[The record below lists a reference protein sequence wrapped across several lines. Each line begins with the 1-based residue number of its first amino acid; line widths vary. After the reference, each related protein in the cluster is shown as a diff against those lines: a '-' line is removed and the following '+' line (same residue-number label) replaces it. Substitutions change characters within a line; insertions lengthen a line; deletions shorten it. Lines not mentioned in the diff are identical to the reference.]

1 MTLLKNLEWRYT
13 TKKFSEKEVEQHKVN
28 QIVEAINLSATSTG
42 LQPFRLFVVKNKK
55 IQKLLGEGSFNSQI
69 SEASH
74 LLVFASFEKITQNHI
89 DDYMDLIAIERGT
102 SIAELDEFKKALT
115 FNFLEK
121 NTQEENAVWS
131 AKQAYIALGTALI
144 AAAELKVDSTPME
157 GFDPNKFDEI
167 LNLKEKGLKSVVLLA
182 LGYRDAPNDWNES
195 LKKVR
200 LPIDKFATEIFEN

>member
-13 TKKFSEKEVEQHKVN
+13 TKKFSDKEVDQDKVN

-42 LQPFRLFVVKNKK
+42 LQPFRLFVLKNKT

-89 DDYMDLIAIERGT
+89 DDYMNLITMERGT
-102 SIAELDEFKKALT
+102 PISELDEFKKALT
-115 FNFLEK
+115 SNFIEK
-121 NTQEENAVWS
+121 NTQEENAIWS

-157 GFDPNKFDEI
+157 GFDPDKFDK
-167 LNLKEKGLKSVVLLA
+167 LLKLKEKGLKSVVLLA
-182 LGYRDAPNDWNES
+182 LGYRDAPNDWNAN

-200 LPIDKFATEIFEN
+200 LPINKFATEIFNT